1 MRCKVQIILWCVV
14 LFFAS
19 CKWDKEPQYSPV
31 ISNTYFLVYHA
42 DSLNTMDTL
51 KISVE
56 DDEYVI
62 EEIVPGDT
70 VRYGALLNAVTNQL
84 TSFTIKTD
92 TNYLDLSLVLSD
104 DFLTALEG
112 SSDVENG
119 VLNFKT
125 GYGVA
130 ALGINYIAKKSG
142 TPKVTMELSTTSEFS
157 PTKISFIQKI
167 K

>member
-1 MRCKVQIILWCVV
+1 MRRYICVV
-14 LFFAS
+14 IAISLFLVS
-19 CKWDKEPQYSPV
+19 CSWDKEPQYSPV
-31 ISNTYFLVYHA
+31 ISNTYFIAYHA
-42 DSLNTMDTL
+42 DSLQTVDTL
-51 KISVE
+51 KIGLE

-62 EEIVPGDT
+62 QEIAVGDT

-92 TNYLDLSLVLSD
+92 TNYLALSLILSSE
-104 DFLTALEG
+104 FQTALDA
-112 SSDVENG
+112 SSAPESG
-119 VLNFKT
+119 ILNFKT

-130 ALGINYIAKKSG
+130 ALGIQYVARKSG